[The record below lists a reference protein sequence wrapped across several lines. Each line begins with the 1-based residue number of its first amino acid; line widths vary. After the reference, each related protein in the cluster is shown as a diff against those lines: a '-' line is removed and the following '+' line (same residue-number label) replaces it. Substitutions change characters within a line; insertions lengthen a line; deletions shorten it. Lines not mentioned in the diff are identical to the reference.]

1 LSYGPRAKKA
11 AAIDNNRQHL
21 KHGMHA
27 NEILLSFCNSVYNKE
42 QFKSWTEGCILPFL
56 KKREDYRGITLP
68 SIAGK
73 VYISLLLNRIQPK
86 IEKILR
92 KNQND

>member
-1 LSYGPRAKKA
+1 MAHGQKKA

-56 KKREDYRGITLP
+56 KKKERITEGLHSP
-68 SIAGK
+68 LLQEKSI
-73 VYISLLLNRIQPK
+73 SPFFS
-86 IEKILR
+86 IEF
-92 KNQND
+92 NQR